1 MRVQDII
8 KIIEG
13 PFAGLNGTL
22 VYLTGERAVIT
33 LNLPSRQIEVEL
45 DSKWIMTAPPDRR
58 SVSNVRI
65 APLGSRNSA

>member
-1 MRVQDII
+1 MRVQDVI

-33 LNLPSRQIEVEL
+33 LDLPSRQIEVEM
-45 DSKWIMTAPPDRR
+45 DSNWIMTATPDRR